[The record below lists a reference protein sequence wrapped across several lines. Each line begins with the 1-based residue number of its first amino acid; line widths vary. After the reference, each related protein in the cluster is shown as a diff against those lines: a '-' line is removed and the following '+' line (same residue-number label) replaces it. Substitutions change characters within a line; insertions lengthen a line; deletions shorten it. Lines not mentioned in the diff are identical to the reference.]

1 MLFLIMKK
9 VILGATGSIGSSLA
23 KKLVESGEQVH
34 LVGRDEVTLSGLAN
48 ELNSTFTTCD
58 VLEENFSEKIVNDLK
73 DEQVNGLAYCVGS
86 IDLKPLKLTKKS
98 DFMQSFNLN
107 LVSATEIIKSL
118 ADNLKASKGS
128 IVLFSTVAV
137 KQGFPNHAIVSS
149 AKGAI
154 EGLTLAL
161 AAEFAPNVR
170 VNCIAPSLTNSKIS
184 NFLLKNEKVAEGIA
198 KMHPMKRI
206 GEGGDSASVAKFLL
220 TDESSWITGQILGVD
235 GGRSSVAWQSS
246 KKQLNSDYEKFIS
259 NNFYTSVKHKFN
271 GCGKR

>member
-23 KKLVESGEQVH
+23 KKLVDGGEDVH
-34 LVGRDEVTLSGLAN
+34 LVGRDESSLSKLAN
-48 ELNSTFTTCD
+48 DLNSTFTVCD
-58 VLEENFSEKIVNDLK
+58 VLEENFSEKIFTDLK
-73 DEQVNGLAYCVGS
+73 DVSINGLAFCIGS

-107 LVSATEIIKSL
+107 LISATEIIKAL
-118 ADNLKASKGS
+118 ADNLKKNKGS

-198 KMHPMKRI
+198 KMHPLKRI
-206 GEGGDSASVAKFLL
+206 GEGSDSASVAKFLL
-220 TDESSWITGQILGVD
+220 TEESSWITGQILGVD
-235 GGRSSVAWQSS
+235 GGRSSVA
-246 KKQLNSDYEKFIS
+246 
-259 NNFYTSVKHKFN
+259 
-271 GCGKR
+271 